1 MLRTTRKAKTM
12 FFKTKTN
19 RRKTTRQTLSTEQL
33 EPKAMFSV
41 SPVEPVVALDVGP
54 VNQAGYDCTNAGTCS
69 GIWTNGGA
77 STLRI
82 GGNSGP
88 GGTSFMT
95 GEDGYTHC
103 MHELHFQGFTTGAG
117 GDSIV
122 HPQFSGAVNSLAVAN
137 HSPSL
142 IGDSDRPGDVGTSFE
157 GRTTSDH
164 DLNDITL
171 HASANPHAGPEG
183 FMKLGDIKGEFKLTQ
198 RIGGS
203 ASPGGDD
210 IFMPKPNRGVSL
222 HDSVHCLVGGVGKG
236 TFTPVAN
243 ANGTATL
250 SIQIEDGRM
259 IVHPQFNVGND
270 GRMIIH
276 PQFNVGDD
284 GRMIIHPQFSVGKA
298 TFTTGTG
305 GDSIVHPQFN
315 GGEDGRSIVHPQ
327 FNDGEETLPT
337 GTIIS
342 HEDSHLSAKD
352 LIGRPPE
359 PEIAPP
365 APHVS
370 DRVAVIDGGSDRFQ
384 EVVRT
389 SSVPRLEVFARMGR

>member
-1 MLRTTRKAKTM
+1 M
-12 FFKTKTN
+12 FFKTKRN

-327 FNDGEETLPT
+327 FNVGEETLPT

-352 LIGRPPE
+352 LIGNPPE
-359 PEIAPP
+359 PKIAPP

>member
-1 MLRTTRKAKTM
+1 M
-12 FFKTKTN
+12 
-19 RRKTTRQTLSTEQL
+19 
-33 EPKAMFSV
+33 
-41 SPVEPVVALDVGP
+41 
-54 VNQAGYDCTNAGTCS
+54 
-69 GIWTNGGA
+69 NG
-77 STLRI
+77 
-82 GGNSGP
+82 N
-88 GGTSFMT
+88 
-95 GEDGYTHC
+95 DGYTHC

-352 LIGRPPE
+352 LIGNPPE
-359 PEIAPP
+359 PKIAPP

>member
-1 MLRTTRKAKTM
+1 M
-12 FFKTKTN
+12 FFKTKRN

-210 IFMPKPNRGVSL
+210 IFMPKPSRGVSL

-243 ANGTATL
+243 ANGTATP

-327 FNDGEETLPT
+327 FNFGEETLPT

-352 LIGRPPE
+352 LIGNPPE
-359 PEIAPP
+359 PKIAPP

>member
-1 MLRTTRKAKTM
+1 M
-12 FFKTKTN
+12 FFKTKRN

-122 HPQFSGAVNSLAVAN
+122 HPEFIVHPQFSGAVNSLAVAN

-210 IFMPKPNRGVSL
+210 IFMPKPNQGVSL

-327 FNDGEETLPT
+327 FNVGEETLPT

-352 LIGRPPE
+352 LIGNPPE
-359 PEIAPP
+359 PKIAPP